1 MINENYEFA
10 KDYLNQRRIINDKN
24 QEKNRNNFELST
36 MDSKANDVKKLIQK
50 NRFNGYILEIEESK
64 LEILDEKK
72 NSKNY
77 FN

>member
-1 MINENYEFA
+1 
-10 KDYLNQRRIINDKN
+10 
-24 QEKNRNNFELST
+24 

-50 NRFNGYILEIEESK
+50 NRFNEYILEMEKSK

>member
-1 MINENYEFA
+1 MINENIEFA